1 MSTALAVDPALPRRR
16 LDVHEYHRMAEVG
29 ILSEHDRV
37 ELIDGEI
44 IETTPVGD
52 AHVDLVIVLTGRLAA
67 ALGQRAAVSVQNPL
81 RLTDRTEPE
90 PDLVVLRPERRRGVP
105 LAEDALLVI
114 EVADSSLAYDRDT
127 KLPRLAAS
135 GIPEAWLVDVAG
147 GTLVRYRTPG
157 EGGYRERDVPDLSAP
172 LPLHAL
178 PGARVDLGGLF
189 RAPRPGRAL
198 RSVGDL
204 ATRLARASLRR
215 TLRPGR
221 LPPWRPPPKR
231 FPAG

>member
-16 LDVHEYHRMAEVG
+16 LDVHEYRRMAEVG

-44 IETTPVGD
+44 IEMTPVGD

-67 ALGQRAAVSVQNPL
+67 ALGQRAAVSVRNPL
-81 RLTDRTEPE
+81 RLTDRTEPA

-105 LAEDALLVI
+105 LAEDALLVV
-114 EVADSSLAYDRDT
+114 EVADSSLAYDRDA

-157 EGGYRERDVPDLSAP
+157 EGATGNGTCRTCR
-172 LPLHAL
+172 
-178 PGARVDLGGLF
+178 
-189 RAPRPGRAL
+189 RPSRCTPC
-198 RSVGDL
+198 R
-204 ATRLARASLRR
+204 TRASISA
-215 TLRPGR
+215 TCSE
-221 LPPWRPPPKR
+221 
-231 FPAG
+231 